1 MNEQYTNFDR
11 IEAYLFGQMTAAEAA
26 EFERAMAADAALA
39 AEVEQQRLEHRAM
52 ELLLREEL
60 KANLDN
66 WKVEK
71 QSAAAGEGG
80 AKVVPIGS
88 NRHLLYRIA
97 AAAVVLFIVGFFS
110 RQLFFGVD
118 EEALAMQYFEGSG
131 IGSRGD
137 STDPLS
143 PVYDAMSRQD
153 WRAALIAL
161 DGVQGDAFRQTAL
174 QLRGECHFRLKEYAA
189 AADTFR
195 RLLDSGVTPDQ
206 QDKTEWQLL
215 LAYVAE
221 GKHPDEQRELIER
234 IVGDKGHSY
243 SGEAEK
249 LRGEME

>member
-11 IEAYLFGQMTAAEAA
+11 IEAYLFGQMTAVEAA

-39 AEVEQQRLEHRAM
+39 AEVEQQRLEHRAK

-60 KANLDN
+60 KANLN
-66 WKVEK
+66 PWKVEK

-131 IGSRGD
+131 IGSRC
-137 STDPLS
+137 SS
-143 PVYDAMSRQD
+143 
-153 WRAALIAL
+153 
-161 DGVQGDAFRQTAL
+161 
-174 QLRGECHFRLKEYAA
+174 
-189 AADTFR
+189 
-195 RLLDSGVTPDQ
+195 
-206 QDKTEWQLL
+206 
-215 LAYVAE
+215 
-221 GKHPDEQRELIER
+221 
-234 IVGDKGHSY
+234 
-243 SGEAEK
+243 
-249 LRGEME
+249 